1 MESTTQAV
9 RTPIEP
15 FAVRTIGVVRARHPT
30 HPSFVRVPR
39 RFVAGEMEMDRGS
52 VGRSTVA
59 SKKSGRAGR
68 KPMVTI
74 AEGRPDVAGSVV
86 SFAGAG
92 VGAGASSVSVS
103 KSFSGGNVP
112 VYTPPVMS
120 DAGCGC
126 TSATLLTMTH
136 PCVIPIC
143 TLLRSLGRANTS
155 RVLH

>member
-15 FAVRTIGVVRARHPT
+15 FAVRTIGVIRARHPT
-30 HPSFVRVPR
+30 HPSVVRVPYR
-39 RFVAGEMEMDRGS
+39 LVAGEMEMDRGS

-92 VGAGASSVSVS
+92 AGAGASSVSAS
-103 KSFSGGNVP
+103 KSQAGGSVMCF
-112 VYTPPVMS
+112 VSSPPRS
-120 DAGCGC
+120 CHTRAAG
-126 TSATLLTMTH
+126 AHRQRL
-136 PCVIPIC
+136 
-143 TLLRSLGRANTS
+143 
-155 RVLH
+155 

>member
-1 MESTTQAV
+1 
-9 RTPIEP
+9 
-15 FAVRTIGVVRARHPT
+15 
-30 HPSFVRVPR
+30 
-39 RFVAGEMEMDRGS
+39 MDRGS

-92 VGAGASSVSVS
+92 AGAGASSVSVS
-103 KSFSGGNVP
+103 KSFAGGNVP

-126 TSATLLTMTH
+126 TSATLVSLRIRGLTMRH
-136 PCVIPIC
+136 PCVIPISAIC
-143 TLLRSLGRANTS
+143 TFLRSLGRANTS
-155 RVLH
+155 RVLD